1 MKSVDGAEE
10 ETFTCLRGSDIYTFD
25 ENYTIFSDGEL
36 WFKDRNIV
44 FVGER
49 GCFEPGKAKVNYH
62 DNPGAW

>member
-1 MKSVDGAEE
+1 MAPKKRPSRASVAR
-10 ETFTCLRGSDIYTFD
+10 TSTFD

-36 WFKDRNIV
+36 WFKDRNII

-62 DNPGAW
+62 DNPGCMVIPG